1 MPAFGSQPLITRP
14 ELVRWGLCA
23 AVVIAAHGLVALA
36 LAARS
41 EEAELAPGAPV
52 VTVELAP
59 QAMAPPA
66 PPRDLAP
73 GPLMESESQEPASE
87 EAQPKR
93 EEPEKEQVVE
103 ETPTPDPD
111 VSMPPPN
118 LKPEEKPAED
128 KPVTQPVEAAPM
140 PTAPQAAPA
149 PAARVAAPAVGQ
161 TVARPTRAA
170 IASWERLLIAQ
181 LERHKRYPAQARGKV
196 GEAQLEFTIDRTGN
210 VLTSRVVHSSGSEA
224 LDAAA
229 LALVKNAAPLP
240 IPPAGL
246 PKDLLSVILPIRYH

>member
-1 MPAFGSQPLITRP
+1 MSFGSQSLITRP
-14 ELVRWGLCA
+14 EFVRWGLCA

-36 LAARS
+36 LAAQS
-41 EEAELAPGAPV
+41 DEAELAAGAPV
-52 VTVELAP
+52 VTIELAP

-73 GPLMESESQEPASE
+73 GPLMETESQEQVTE
-87 EAQPKR
+87 EAQQKH
-93 EEPEKEQVVE
+93 EEPERERVVE
-103 ETPTPDPD
+103 ETPTPDPE
-111 VSMPPPN
+111 VSMAQANP
-118 LKPEEKPAED
+118 KPEENPVED
-128 KPVTQPVEAAPM
+128 KSVAQPVEAAPM

-149 PAARVAAPAVGQ
+149 PAQSVAAPAVGQ

-170 IASWERLLIAQ
+170 IASWERLLVAQ
-181 LERHKRYPAQARGKV
+181 LERHKRYPSQARGKV
-196 GEAQLEFTIDRTGN
+196 GEAQLEFTIDRAGN

-229 LALVKNAAPLP
+229 LALVKSAAPLP

-246 PKDLLSVILPIRYH
+246 PEDLLSVILPIRYH

>member
-1 MPAFGSQPLITRP
+1 MPAFGSHPLVTRP
-14 ELVRWGLCA
+14 ELVRWSVCA
-23 AVVIAAHGLVALA
+23 AVVIAAHGFVALA
-36 LAARS
+36 LAARPD
-41 EEAELAPGAPV
+41 EAESAAGAPV

-73 GPLMESESQEPASE
+73 GPLMESESQEAATE
-87 EAQPKR
+87 EAQQKR

-103 ETPTPDPD
+103 ETPTPNPD
-111 VSMPPPN
+111 VSMPRPN
-118 LKPEEKPAED
+118 PKPEEKRPED
-128 KPVTQPVEAAPM
+128 KPVTQPIEAAPM

-149 PAARVAAPAVGQ
+149 PAPRVAAPTVGQ
-161 TVARPTRAA
+161 TVAKPTRAA
-170 IASWERLLIAQ
+170 ITSWERLLVAQ
-181 LERHKRYPAQARGKV
+181 LERHKRYPSQARGKV
-196 GEAQLEFTIDRTGN
+196 GEVQLEFTVDRTGN
-210 VLTSRVVHSSGSEA
+210 VLTSRVVHSSGSEV

-246 PKDLLSVILPIRYH
+246 PEDLLSVILPIRYH